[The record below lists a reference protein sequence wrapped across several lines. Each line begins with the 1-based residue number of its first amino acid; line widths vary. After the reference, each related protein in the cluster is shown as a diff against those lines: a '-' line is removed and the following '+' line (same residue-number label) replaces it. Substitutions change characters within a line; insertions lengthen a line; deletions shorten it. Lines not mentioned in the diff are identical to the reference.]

1 MLLEVL
7 RGEKKGPSAKTD
19 QCGGL
24 TFPDPS
30 WRSGYQES
38 LPNSTMDYI
47 LQAARMF

>member
-7 RGEKKGPSAKTD
+7 GGEKKGPSAKTD